1 MKFVCLQQEY
11 VHLSKLVKL
20 YTVNICKFLCMSYT
34 SINLLNNKLLM
45 WLLLFKKNK
54 TQIKNITN
62 EIGTITTDFA
72 AIKKGIL

>member
-1 MKFVCLQQEY
+1 
-11 VHLSKLVKL
+11 
-20 YTVNICKFLCMSYT
+20 MSYT
-34 SINLLNNKLLM
+34 SINLLNNKLFM